1 MVSKSPL
8 LRVVLV
14 FGILSALGL
23 AGPEVLRAQSQPLS
37 DSTSSALSA
46 VPKVSEFS
54 LAERSDNQGYVV
66 RAHVTDSSLVEI
78 SYSRED
84 STVVWVL
91 PGVTLAK
98 DWQGPTLKG
107 PVSGF
112 RASDTSSQ
120 VTARLTL
127 DLFRPARVQTYPDRI
142 SNDLLLNL
150 EYRSPDLSE
159 ISAPT
164 AEASTTGTTASTLPP
179 ESLPDS
185 TEISYEFPLPERPH
199 GELSD
204 SKNGGSSPDS
214 ARCCS
219 PGKDGLSL
227 PSLPKQLFAFLDSF
241 FSADQPV
248 GSSPTS
254 SSGGSSPGGSAAPPR
269 ATIGFPP
276 PPGSPLKRI
285 MNPTAVDTI
294 IIDPGH
300 GGFDPGAAAHGL
312 LEKDIVLSVAQR
324 AAELIERHLRA
335 EVLLTRT
342 TDQFLTLDE
351 RARFANA
358 KGGDLFISVHTNASP
373 AAHLKG
379 TEVYVLGSSG
389 SKKAARAMRRENVSV
404 QEFLDLG
411 ETGPAKSPSA
421 RTFFSGNGASPMK
434 RVLSGRPRS
443 RIAFINER
451 SRRFARILQ
460 HRIRRRISAN
470 DPIRQATFEVLW
482 RARMPA
488 VLLELGYLTNPEEA
502 QYLSEPS
509 AQKYLAWQIYR
520 SVKARGKKIDDPTI
534 DAPTLADSGVDDP
547 FVSGVR

>member
-1 MVSKSPL
+1 MVSKSPP

-14 FGILSALGL
+14 FGLISALGL
-23 AGPEVLRAQSQPLS
+23 AGAEALRAQPHPPS
-37 DSTSSALSA
+37 DSTSSALSSS
-46 VPKVSEFS
+46 PTVSEFS
-54 LAERSDNQGYVV
+54 LAERSDHQGYVV

-78 SYSRED
+78 TYSRKD
-84 STVVWVL
+84 SSVVWVL
-91 PGVTLAK
+91 PGLTLAK

-107 PVSGF
+107 PVSEF
-112 RASDTSSQ
+112 HASDTKSQ

-127 DLFRPARVQTYPDRI
+127 DLFRPARVQTYPDRA

-150 EYRSPDLSE
+150 EYRSPDLPE
-159 ISAPT
+159 VSAPT
-164 AEASTTGTTASTLPP
+164 AESSTTGTTASTLPP
-179 ESLPDS
+179 ESLPDR
-185 TEISYEFPLPERPH
+185 TEISYDLPLGGRPH
-199 GELSD
+199 RQLPV
-204 SKNGGSSPDS
+204 SKNDGFSPDS
-214 ARCCS
+214 SRCCS
-219 PGKDGLSL
+219 LGKDSL
-227 PSLPKQLFAFLDSF
+227 APPSLPEPLLALPDSF
-241 FSADQPV
+241 SSTSSPV
-248 GSSPTS
+248 GSSPPS
-254 SSGGSSPGGSAAPPR
+254 SPDRSPPGGSVSVPQT
-269 ATIGFPP
+269 TIGFPP
-276 PPGSPLKRI
+276 PPGSPLERL
-285 MNPTAVDTI
+285 MNPPAVDTI

-342 TDQFLTLDE
+342 SDQFLSLDE
-351 RARFANA
+351 RAQFANA
-358 KGGDLFISVHTNASP
+358 NGGDLFISLHTNASP
-373 AAHLKG
+373 VAHRKG
-379 TEVYVLGSSG
+379 TEVYVLGPSG
-389 SKKAARAMRRENVSV
+389 SEKAARAMRRENVSV

-411 ETGPAKSPSA
+411 ETGHAKNPST

-434 RVLSGRPRS
+434 RVLSNQPRS

-520 SVKARGKKIDDPTI
+520 SIKARGEKINDPTVDI
-534 DAPTLADSGVDDP
+534 PTVADSGVDDP
-547 FVSGVR
+547 FFSGVR

>member
-1 MVSKSPL
+1 MVSKSLL

-23 AGPEVLRAQSQPLS
+23 AGPEVLRAQAQPPS
-37 DSTSSALSA
+37 DSTSSALSSA
-46 VPKVSEFS
+46 PTVSEFS
-54 LAERSDNQGYVV
+54 VAERSDNQGYVV
-66 RAHVTDSSLVEI
+66 RAQVTDSSLVQI

-84 STVVWVL
+84 STIVWIL
-91 PGVTLAK
+91 PGLTLAK
-98 DWQGPTLKG
+98 NWQGPTLKG

-120 VTARLTL
+120 VTAKLTL
-127 DLFRPARVQTYPDRI
+127 DLFRPARVQTYPDRA

-150 EYRSPDLSE
+150 EYNSPDLPE
-159 ISAPT
+159 ISVPT

-185 TEISYEFPLPERPH
+185 TEISYDLPVRERPH
-199 GELSD
+199 RQLPISTNDGSSSD
-204 SKNGGSSPDS
+204 SS
-214 ARCCS
+214 RCCS
-219 PGKDGLSL
+219 LGKDSL
-227 PSLPKQLFAFLDSF
+227 APPSLPEPLLALPDSF
-241 FSADQPV
+241 FSADPPV
-248 GSSPTS
+248 GSSPP
-254 SSGGSSPGGSAAPPR
+254 SSPDGSPPDGSASAPST
-269 ATIGFPP
+269 TIGFPP

-285 MNPTAVDTI
+285 MTPPAVDTI

-351 RARFANA
+351 RAEFANA
-358 KGGDLFISVHTNASP
+358 NGGDLFISLHTNASP
-373 AAHLKG
+373 VAHRKG
-379 TEVYVLGSSG
+379 TEVYVLGPSG
-389 SKKAARAMRRENVSV
+389 SEKAARAMRRENVSV
-404 QEFLDLG
+404 REFLDLG
-411 ETGPAKSPSA
+411 ETSRAQTPST

-434 RVLSGRPRS
+434 SVLSNRTRS

-502 QYLSEPS
+502 KYLSEPS

-520 SVKARGKKIDDPTI
+520 SVKARGEETEDPTI
-534 DAPTLADSGVDDP
+534 NAPTVADSGVGDP
-547 FVSGVR
+547 FLSGVR